1 MTSKEIQKAY
11 EINQLRNDIQ
21 EIQNFLS
28 GMFDRSK
35 AIDILR
41 KQQFTD
47 FNIAIADLVLNVNEA
62 TLCIETPEKI
72 SWYLFSI
79 RIYLLDKLNKKLC
92 EE

>member
-1 MTSKEIQKAY
+1 MQSNELQKAY
-11 EINQLRNDIQ
+11 EINQLRSDIQ

-41 KQQFTD
+41 KHHFTD
-47 FNIAIADLVLNVNEA
+47 FNIAIADLVLNVNET

-79 RIYLLDKLNKKLC
+79 QIYLLDKLNKKLC

>member
-1 MTSKEIQKAY
+1 MQSNKLQKTY
-11 EINQLRNDIQ
+11 EVNQLRNDIQ

-28 GMFDRSK
+28 SMFDRSK

-41 KQQFTD
+41 KHHFTD
-47 FNIAIADLVLNVNEA
+47 LNIAIADLVLNVNEA

-79 RIYLLDKLNKKLC
+79 QIYLCDKLSKKLC

>member
-41 KQQFTD
+41 KH
-47 FNIAIADLVLNVNEA
+47 IL
-62 TLCIETPEKI
+62 
-72 SWYLFSI
+72 
-79 RIYLLDKLNKKLC
+79 RILILRLPTWS
-92 EE
+92 